1 MVNTNFLTPAVVIL
15 ENCNIF
21 FLLMLLQCGEVL
33 ADDFLALISPLLC
46 DGFIQISV
54 VVIYSLIV
62 VVDVVDVDVVDIY
75 TLHLLL
81 QV

>member
-1 MVNTNFLTPAVVIL
+1 
-15 ENCNIF
+15 
-21 FLLMLLQCGEVL
+21 MLLQCGEVL

-62 VVDVVDVDVVDIY
+62 VVDVVDVDVVDICA
-75 TLHLLL
+75 LQHLL
-81 QV
+81 QVGGVHGF